1 MSQNGVWAWIVW
13 GNRRTA
19 QAVGDAAVF
28 ALRHARRVIISVVGG
43 SVLLLALVGVFLPL
57 VPAVVL
63 FPLGLAILAT
73 EFVWARRWLKSIKQ
87 KLLGKG
93 SGQSEPTAGSA
104 RRCIEIHPTD
114 APIPSRERSV

>member
-1 MSQNGVWAWIVW
+1 MSQDSIWAWIVW

-19 QAVGDAAVF
+19 QAVGDAAGF
-28 ALRHARRVIISVVGG
+28 ALRHARRVVVSVVGG

-73 EFVWARRWLKSIKQ
+73 EFVWARRWLKSIKR
-87 KLLGKG
+87 KLLGVG
-93 SGQSEPTAGSA
+93 QGQTHSGATAGP
-104 RRCIEIHPTD
+104 RTKVR
-114 APIPSRERSV
+114 